1 MSNMNPIIGE
11 SISSK
16 AGISPILSARL
27 AGEEEFRRIT
37 LDQQPIPTT
46 KEEHLLDPWFFKC
59 DDKIVKYDMKELGRW
74 KVSNQTCKHPHNQP

>member
-1 MSNMNPIIGE
+1 MNPIIGE

-27 AGEEEFRRIT
+27 SAEEEFRRVT

-74 KVSNQTCKHPHNQP
+74 KVSNQS

>member
-1 MSNMNPIIGE
+1 MNPIIGE

-37 LDQQPIPTT
+37 LDQKPIPTT

-74 KVSNQTCKHPHNQP
+74 KVRKQTCQHTPNQS